1 MKEETMTKDEFV
13 AKVAAKTGAS
23 KAQVN
28 ENLKATLDTITEAL
42 KKGDKISFVGFGT
55 FSTSK
60 RAARMGRNPRTGK
73 ELPIPATRV
82 AKFKAGKNLKDAVK

>member
-1 MKEETMTKDEFV
+1 MTKDEFV

-60 RAARMGRNPRTGK
+60 RAKRIGRNPRTGEK
-73 ELPIPATRV
+73 ITIPATKV